1 MKKTRIISFVLA
13 LFMLISTIP
22 LNVFVAEGST
32 SPNGSV
38 TVRVE
43 GYDRT
48 ILSETKVPISN
59 ITSPTAINAIS
70 EVLAGKELVVDN
82 AYGYIKKVDELE
94 EYDSEFDNKTP
105 DGYGSI
111 NRSGWQ
117 YVVNNELP
125 SVGVSSYELS
135 DGDDIVLYY
144 TEDYLNC
151 SYAYFTEKSKEINIG
166 DFVELT
172 LKILHTDSD
181 TWVTSAIPLKDAYI
195 LIDGVLTENKTGAD
209 GKVNIKLNEPGKHVI
224 TAQKFEDIGLIS
236 GNKVDVI
243 DGNPSCL
250 VNVNQRQAP
259 TPSQQLQK
267 NLAYLLK
274 TVKNPTFGTGG
285 GEWTVL
291 SLARGEYEV
300 PEGYYEIYYN
310 NVVNKVKELMPTSG
324 SKPEGR
330 LDRNKGTEH
339 SRLILGL
346 TSIGKDVSNV
356 GGYNILEAIADYNY
370 MIKQGINGPIFAL
383 LALDSNNYEIPQVEG
398 VAIKSTREMF
408 INYILNKEINKGQ
421 EDAGGWALSGK
432 NPDPDITSMAIQGLT
447 PYYNSND
454 EVKEA
459 IDRAINWLSNAQKDD
474 GGYASWGSVNS
485 ESIAQVV
492 VALTGLGINP
502 HTDLRFIKN
511 GNSATDALMTFAVPE
526 GGFMHIKPGGS
537 GNGGAAPGVVDGMAT
552 DQGTYALVAYDRLIN
567 GKTSLYNMTDVK
579 IENSEEPEDPKNPKE
594 PSEVEEIKLPDG
606 NNNPVID
613 ISEGE
618 TFCIILVK
626 EEDKQKNITI
636 NIPENKEAKVVVEL
650 PSGEELPKIEATKG
664 DTSIEIPKGIKIINA
679 ADTSIELI
687 TSKNVSDVVSDVE
700 SILPNDKKLE
710 AISIVF
716 SMGGSEKVEFD
727 GYITITLKG
736 MARKEAAY
744 IQEGKIDAIQKYEN
758 NSLGSSSNK
767 DEYALI

>member
-502 HTDLRFIKN
+502 HT
-511 GNSATDALMTFAVPE
+511 
-526 GGFMHIKPGGS
+526 
-537 GNGGAAPGVVDGMAT
+537 
-552 DQGTYALVAYDRLIN
+552 
-567 GKTSLYNMTDVK
+567 
-579 IENSEEPEDPKNPKE
+579 
-594 PSEVEEIKLPDG
+594 
-606 NNNPVID
+606 
-613 ISEGE
+613 
-618 TFCIILVK
+618 
-626 EEDKQKNITI
+626 
-636 NIPENKEAKVVVEL
+636 
-650 PSGEELPKIEATKG
+650 
-664 DTSIEIPKGIKIINA
+664 
-679 ADTSIELI
+679 
-687 TSKNVSDVVSDVE
+687 
-700 SILPNDKKLE
+700 
-710 AISIVF
+710 
-716 SMGGSEKVEFD
+716 
-727 GYITITLKG
+727 
-736 MARKEAAY
+736 
-744 IQEGKIDAIQKYEN
+744 
-758 NSLGSSSNK
+758 
-767 DEYALI
+767 